1 MLPPTVQKD
10 PNKQSVPAD
19 QATRALKHMKI
30 GSFDFNLR
38 ELSGSLGDMGTFVP
52 LAVGYIAVCGMEPAG
67 ILLMMGLAN
76 IATGLYYRLP
86 IPIEPMKVIA
96 AAAIAQQWP
105 PSMILASGF
114 AMGIVWMLIAA
125 TGAASRLANLTPSAV
140 VRGIQ
145 VALGI
150 LLAIEAGKLLSTSW
164 LLGGLGLAIGIGFRK
179 CRHAPAAVVL
189 VLLGVAVMVI
199 NGKFSQV
206 ISPEVTLPHLATF
219 SFEEVWQSLV
229 QAGFAQIPLTVT
241 NATIATSCLISSYWP
256 DRQVSP
262 QRLSV
267 SQGAMNLIA
276 PFFGG
281 MPMCHG
287 AGGLAGQYYFG
298 ARTGGTNII
307 EGIIEIVLGLF
318 FAASVAGLF
327 ASFPEAVTGTML
339 MLVGVELVKFTRDV
353 RGSRDTLAMAMTVAV
368 SLASNMAF
376 GFLAGLLV
384 NRMLPYMNTGKK
396 NTRKTGQSSQR
407 STENGD

>member
-1 MLPPTVQKD
+1 MLPLTSQTA
-10 PNKQSVPAD
+10 PNEQIASAD
-19 QATRALKHMKI
+19 ITTWMSKYMRI
-30 GSFDFNLR
+30 GSFEFNLR
-38 ELSGSLGDMGTFVP
+38 ELSGSFGDLGTFVP

-76 IATGLYYRLP
+76 IATGLFYRLP
-86 IPIEPMKVIA
+86 MPIEPMKVIA

-114 AMGIVWMLIAA
+114 SMGIVWMLIAA
-125 TGAASRLANLTPSAV
+125 TGAASRVANLTPSAV

-189 VLLGVAVMVI
+189 VLLGVAIMMI

-206 ISPEVTLPHLATF
+206 MSPEITLPHLATF
-219 SFEEVWQSLV
+219 SLGEVWQSLV

-256 DRQVSP
+256 ERQVSP

-267 SQGAMNLIA
+267 SQGMMNLIS

-287 AGGLAGQYYFG
+287 AGGLSGQYYFG
-298 ARTGGTNII
+298 ARTGGSNII
-307 EGIIEIVLGLF
+307 EGTIEIVLGLF

-339 MLVGVELVKFTRDV
+339 MLVGFELIKFARDV
-353 RGSRDTLAMAMTVAV
+353 RGSRDTLAMAMTDAV

-384 NRMLPYMNTGKK
+384 NRMLPYLNTKK
-396 NTRKTGQSSQR
+396 QNPENPRQSPQR
-407 STENGD
+407 SSENGA

>member
-1 MLPPTVQKD
+1 MLPRTSRKD
-10 PNKQSVPAD
+10 SNEQIAPAD
-19 QATRALKHMKI
+19 ITTWILKYMRI
-30 GSFDFNLR
+30 GSFEFNLR

-114 AMGIVWMLIAA
+114 SMGIIWMLIAA
-125 TGAASRLANLTPSAV
+125 TGAASRVANLTPSAV

-189 VLLGVAVMVI
+189 VLLGVAIMMI
-199 NGKFSQV
+199 NGTFSQV
-206 ISPEVTLPHLATF
+206 MSPEITLPHLATF
-219 SFEEVWQSLV
+219 SLGEVWQSLV

-256 DRQVSP
+256 ERQVSP

-267 SQGAMNLIA
+267 SQGIMNLFS

-307 EGIIEIVLGLF
+307 EGIIEIILGLF

-327 ASFPEAVTGTML
+327 ASFPQAVTGTML
-339 MLVGVELVKFTRDV
+339 MLVGFELIKFARDV

-384 NRMLPYMNTGKK
+384 NRMLPYMNTEKQHPKK
-396 NTRKTGQSSQR
+396 PRQSPQR
-407 STENGD
+407 SSGNGE